1 MQPESAIF
9 ALLWILTYFFI
20 SRKGL
25 RVLQISQFHLIYLG
39 VVVYSFAI
47 SCLLDSYNIRSIG
60 NYLCL
65 LLFSV
70 FGMWVEKEN
79 RLFLLVLKT
88 TAMITLLVGFLQLLG
103 NSYLFDFLVV
113 NTRTEGFRGST
124 GLAPEPSYYG
134 ISCLFMIF
142 SFDMLTEKDKMQ
154 RLFFQALLFF
164 QIIFLAKSFTA
175 LIGLVL
181 WLASKVITSGKRGYL
196 KLKIVAATSGILVSV
211 YFALVSFSHSRLS
224 YLLRIAYDD
233 PFKMLIKDESA
244 RERLGHIVY
253 SIVGFLKQLPF
264 AIGHGTNS
272 WSEFGLDQKNQ
283 FDWIINQGGNRIMSG
298 YGAALFELG
307 FVGLLIPISTLAI
320 LWNCG
325 RNGRAVGLTLS
336 LYLFI
341 AVPLATPLLG
351 TLLGIALSRRRAS
364 ISS

>member
-1 MQPESAIF
+1 M
-9 ALLWILTYFFI
+9 
-20 SRKGL
+20 
-25 RVLQISQFHLIYLG
+25 
-39 VVVYSFAI
+39 
-47 SCLLDSYNIRSIG
+47 
-60 NYLCL
+60 
-65 LLFSV
+65 
-70 FGMWVEKEN
+70 
-79 RLFLLVLKT
+79 
-88 TAMITLLVGFLQLLG
+88 
-103 NSYLFDFLVV
+103 
-113 NTRTEGFRGST
+113 
-124 GLAPEPSYYG
+124 APEPSYYG